1 MTNEEKPKRKRG
13 ESPLTR
19 TINIP
24 LYLLLIVLAA
34 VILLGIVWLAGN
46 LAQNAMNISPEQEA
60 ELATE
65 IGIAFG
71 VPPALDC
78 SAYLPPSGERIAY
91 RSAADSLIYL
101 LTTEN
106 DVRCLLPGATPDAIN
121 LALSTDGNRLAY
133 VAETRLGTYSFTDN
147 RAINFSDDLAGS
159 ATPLTWASAN
169 GQIAYTHANDGQ
181 IWLVNQDGTNARALT
196 AGSQPAASP
205 DGTRIAYINAD
216 GFLAVVNLDGTSARR
231 VTQSPEPERLPVWSP
246 DGTRILFVRA
256 GANGDQVFTVA
267 PDDAQQAHQLIA
279 DDIAEITDLDWIDAN
294 RFAYL
299 SNGQLHTRLFPQNSG
314 ANIDTIILE
323 QVSTFDWWMPPQ

>member
-13 ESPLTR
+13 DSPLTR

-34 VILLGIVWLAGN
+34 VILVGIVWLAGN

-91 RSAADSLIYL
+91 RSAADGLVYL
-101 LTTEN
+101 LTQATGT
-106 DVRCLLPGATPDAIN
+106 RCVLRSAASDAFD
-121 LALSTDGNRLAY
+121 LALSTDGERLAF
-133 VAETRLGTYSFTDN
+133 VADNLLGLYSFTDN
-147 RAINFSDDLAGS
+147 RTNTFSPDLVAA
-159 ATPLTWASAN
+159 ATPLTWMGAN
-169 GQIAYTHANDGQ
+169 GQIAYTNANDGQ
-181 IWLVNQDGTNARALT
+181 IWLVNQEGANARALI
-196 AGSQPAASP
+196 AGSQPAAAP

-216 GFLAVVNLDGTSARR
+216 GFLAVVNLDGSNARR

-246 DGTRILFVRA
+246 DGTRLLFVRA
-256 GANGDQVFTVA
+256 GASGDQVFTVA
-267 PDDAQQAHQLIA
+267 PDDPQQAHQLIA
-279 DDIAEITDLDWIDAN
+279 DDIAGITDLDWIDAN

-314 ANIDTIILE
+314 ATGDTVVLE

>member
-1 MTNEEKPKRKRG
+1 MTNEEKPKRKRSD
-13 ESPLTR
+13 SPLTR

-78 SAYLPPSGERIAY
+78 SAYVPPSGERIAY
-91 RSAADSLIYL
+91 RSAADGLVYL
-101 LTTEN
+101 LTQATGN
-106 DVRCLLPGATPDAIN
+106 RCVLRSAASDAFN
-121 LALSTDGNRLAY
+121 LALSTDGERLAF
-133 VAETRLGTYSFTDN
+133 VADNLLGIYSFTDN
-147 RAINFSDDLAGS
+147 RTTNFSPDLAAA
-159 ATPLTWASAN
+159 ATPLTWTGGN
-169 GQIAYTHANDGQ
+169 GPIAYTNANDGQ
-181 IWLVNQDGTNARALT
+181 IWLVNPDGTNARALVV
-196 AGSQPAASP
+196 GSQPAAAP
-205 DGTRIAYINAD
+205 DATRIAYINAE
-216 GFLAVVNLDGTSARR
+216 GFLAVVNLDGTNARR
-231 VTQSPEPERLPVWSP
+231 VTNSPEAERLPVWSP

-279 DDIAEITDLDWIDAN
+279 DDIAGITDLDWIDAN

-299 SNGQLHTRLFPQNSG
+299 SNGALHTRLFPQNSG
-314 ANIDTIILE
+314 ATGETVVLE
-323 QVSTFDWWMPPQ
+323 QVSTFDWWMPSQ